1 MENIYLLLS
10 LCAGC
15 FIVLQRNVNMR
26 LAKNVGLVGS
36 NLINYLIGGIF
47 AGLIYFAVSCL
58 GMVNKVHFGGFHYAL
73 IIAAV
78 CGITIVLLSNW
89 LVPKVTAI
97 AFTVF
102 TLIGQCTSSLIFD
115 IIIYKKEIT
124 MTNVIGA
131 VIVIIGVMLY
141 NWDHRKEES

>member
-1 MENIYLLLS
+1 MENIYLLLA

-15 FIVLQRNVNMR
+15 FIVFQRNINMR
-26 LAKNVGLVGS
+26 LAKNVGLAGS
-36 NLINYLIGGIF
+36 NLINHLIGGIF
-47 AGLIYFAVSCL
+47 AGLIYLAVSYL
-58 GMVNKVHFGGFHYAL
+58 GMVNNAHFGGFHYAL

-97 AFTVF
+97 SFTIL
-102 TLIGQCTSSLIFD
+102 TLIGQCTSSLVFD
-115 IIIYKKEIT
+115 IVIFKKEIT
-124 MTNVIGA
+124 MTNVVGA
-131 VIVIIGVMLY
+131 VIVIIGVILY